1 MDTPVGPV
9 VVAWKGEA
17 IVAIQMKE
25 TKNRMGWSKR
35 DKATSPEKRLL
46 ADLKSRFHDADVE
59 RSEEPRGPAKK
70 LARYFAGSVH
80 AIDDLPVDPGGTPF
94 QAKIWKRLCEIP
106 TGETMTY
113 GELAASVG
121 HPDGARAAGGAVGSN
136 PIPIVIPCHR
146 IIAANGTLNGFGGGL
161 QRKRWLLRH
170 EGAAFR
176 DDSPKL
182 LQLALPPPDAT
193 RVGSGS
199 G

>member
-1 MDTPVGPV
+1 MRIRYTPMDTPVGPV

-121 HPDGARAAGGAVGSN
+121 HPDGARAAAKSPRASAWTKASVAWRR
-136 PIPIVIPCHR
+136 IPLPRWRWRSEPSIVNRSLVISWFSMGR
-146 IIAANGTLNGFGGGL
+146 
-161 QRKRWLLRH
+161 
-170 EGAAFR
+170 
-176 DDSPKL
+176 S
-182 LQLALPPPDAT
+182 QLT
-193 RVGSGS
+193 M
-199 G
+199 